1 MSYRPI
7 TDTWILARAKLKPN
21 ADGSPR
27 KYYGAYLGG
36 FPERARILLGV
47 TLTDPVLHV
56 CGGMAKFYPYPRGF
70 GVNDKTVDL
79 DPKCEPDFI
88 GDVREPLPAL
98 CFGYLPNG
106 TCVPTNGEAP
116 NEIYPP
122 ILWPAILCDPPY
134 SEPDAVHYL
143 PGSEKYPNP
152 NALVRNC
159 VNSVRVGG
167 RVGFLHYLWPGLP
180 KNAMEVAIIA
190 VKCGRNGRARQLT
203 VLERLE

>member
-7 TDTWILARAKLKPN
+7 TDTWILARAKLTH
-21 ADGSPR
+21 GQ

-47 TLTDPVLHV
+47 TLNDPVLHV
-56 CGGMAKFYPYPRGF
+56 CGGKSRFYPYKRGF
-70 GVNDKTVDL
+70 GPNDKTIDL
-79 DPKCEPDFI
+79 DRSLQPDFV
-88 GDVREPLPAL
+88 GDVRDPLPLNPWTRCKCLEPLCANHFQEP
-98 CFGYLPNG
+98 
-106 TCVPTNGEAP
+106 
-116 NEIYPP
+116 
-122 ILWPAILCDPPY
+122 WHAILADPPY
-134 SEPDAVHYL
+134 SEKDAESYA
-143 PGSEKYPNP
+143 PGSDKYPNP

-159 VNSVRVGG
+159 INSVRVGG

>member
-7 TDTWILARAKLKPN
+7 TDTWILARAKLLE
-21 ADGSPR
+21 GQ

-36 FPERARILLGV
+36 FPERARVLLGV

-56 CGGMAKFYPYPRGF
+56 CGGKAKFYPYKRGF
-70 GVNDKTVDL
+70 GPNDKTIDL
-79 DPKCEPDFI
+79 DASLNPDFVA
-88 GDVREPLPAL
+88 DVREQLPMYDTGKPSAPFL
-98 CFGYLPNG
+98 RDRVLLP
-106 TCVPTNGEAP
+106 
-116 NEIYPP
+116 
-122 ILWPAILCDPPY
+122 WPAILADPPY
-134 SEPDAVHYL
+134 SEKDAESYA
-143 PGSEKYPNP
+143 PGADKYPNP

-159 VNSVRVGG
+159 INSVRVGG
-167 RVGFLHYLWPGLP
+167 RVGFLHYLWPACP